1 MGLRK
6 AILSGAGAASRV
18 GREVHICGSESVD
31 LVHLLRPL
39 LPPIRNLQIA
49 ETAAIGATFNRGT
62 VD

>member
-31 LVHLLRPL
+31 LLHLLRPL
-39 LPPIRNLQIA
+39 LPPIRILQVIDPVWFVVN
-49 ETAAIGATFNRGT
+49 FNRGT
-62 VD
+62 VY